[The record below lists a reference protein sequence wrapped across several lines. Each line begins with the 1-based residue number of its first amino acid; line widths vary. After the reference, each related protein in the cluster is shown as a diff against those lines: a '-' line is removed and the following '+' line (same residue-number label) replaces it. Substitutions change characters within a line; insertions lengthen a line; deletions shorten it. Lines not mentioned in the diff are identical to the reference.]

1 MSTID
6 ELVEAN
12 EAYARTFDRGHLPL
26 PPARHIAI
34 LTCMDARI
42 LPSRALGLEEGDAHV
57 IRNAG
62 GRARDALRSLII
74 SQRLLGTREVAV
86 IHHTDCGM
94 LTFSNRD
101 LRDKVREDLGSD
113 TGEFDFLPFQ
123 NLEESVREDVEF
135 LLATQLLN
143 PDTLIRGFVY
153 DVRSGRLKEVAV
165 GATPET
171 TVNPA

>member
-1 MSTID
+1 MPAID
-6 ELVEAN
+6 EMLRAN

-26 PPARHIAI
+26 PPARRVAI
-34 LTCMDARI
+34 LTCMDARLI
-42 LPSRALGLEEGDAHV
+42 PSRALGLEEGDAHV

-101 LRDKVREDLGSD
+101 LREKVRQDLGQD
-113 TGEFDFLPFQ
+113 TGEVDFLPFKDVD
-123 NLEESVREDVEF
+123 ESVREDVEF
-135 LLATQLLN
+135 LLATQLLDL
-143 PDTLIRGFVY
+143 DTIIRGFVY
-153 DVRSGRLKEVAV
+153 DVQDGRLREVPIE
-165 GATPET
+165 TP
-171 TVNPA
+171 ASAS